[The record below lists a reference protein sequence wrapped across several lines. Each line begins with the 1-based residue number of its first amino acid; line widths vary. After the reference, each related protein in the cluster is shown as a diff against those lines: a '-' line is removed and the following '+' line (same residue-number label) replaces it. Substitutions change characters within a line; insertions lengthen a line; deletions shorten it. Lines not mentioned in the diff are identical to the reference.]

1 MTTKK
6 STMVRK
12 SHQGGIGAVGSAF
25 ANFFHLS
32 QQIRSKF
39 PNDYK
44 TRCLDNVTIIQD
56 GTEVVRHLRQ
66 HYYFC
71 NSIATV
77 IFEAKRHATDLPGAI
92 TQSNAEDE
100 NCCSLNNMEQNVSS
114 RRTASKDIAELHCQ
128 GILVNDDNEP
138 APENVWSPP
147 PEQSSIGE

>member
-1 MTTKK
+1 M
-6 STMVRK
+6 
-12 SHQGGIGAVGSAF
+12 
-25 ANFFHLS
+25 ANFKVE
-32 QQIRSKF
+32 QPPAI
-39 PNDYK
+39 
-44 TRCLDNVTIIQD
+44 
-56 GTEVVRHLRQ
+56 
-66 HYYFC
+66 
-71 NSIATV
+71 
-77 IFEAKRHATDLPGAI
+77 IFEAKRCATDFPGAI